1 MPIPPSQLAC
11 CCAYE
16 TPQVCGAQAI
26 LAACDRKR
34 SKDDKRFGPVASVVN
49 IRTASNSPPTLG
61 FPNVMVMVPTFAVP
75 LALML
80 HALVHGASGEEA
92 PHPSCCLPP
101 LTLAAFNNATR
112 GGHSM

>member
-1 MPIPPSQLAC
+1 MW
-11 CCAYE
+11 
-16 TPQVCGAQAI
+16 GAQAI

-75 LALML
+75 LAVML
-80 HALVHGASGEEA
+80 HGLVLWRLRRETPATNR
-92 PHPSCCLPP
+92 LV
-101 LTLAAFNNATR
+101 AA
-112 GGHSM
+112 